1 MNENHIKL
9 MINEDNLLNR
19 LGEAFTN
26 KDTFIKE
33 IMQNAQRSGATKLA
47 INTTDN
53 TISFI
58 DDGQGIKDFQSLLT
72 VAESGWDRD
81 TIKKTNAFGIGF
93 LSSIYASDV
102 VEVKSGTEFV
112 RFKTQDLLSGHAV
125 KVETGRSRVK
135 GTIVIL
141 TGMFKTDNLES
152 CTTGFGIPV
161 TINGVNSLRKNALN
175 KEAFI
180 KTEFGWIKLND
191 GYTTIG
197 SKLYLQGQEVFDE
210 PYMFGPRN
218 IVHLED
224 ATFLARLPDRDKLI
238 DEQEVVDKIHNWIQ
252 RHYHHKAQQ
261 RLDAINKDSDSD
273 KIERAF
279 AFARQWNK
287 KALNKLDFILASDFI
302 DMGNIDLRIGHHDH
316 ADINDWDRLSGI
328 FTKDEL
334 LNRNIFRTD
343 QDYIS
348 EEQMDCFTFCKM
360 SKANQALIFNSSVND
375 YDEDHWLFSM
385 AAYADDATL
394 EVEAI
399 NAHNKVKGP
408 DISWFWKQAHTTFCS
423 GYHLTLTFSSNDT
436 NQKIS
441 TSVAQAQ
448 DSIFSHAMFEY
459 FITDTSSNYAALEA
473 LFSSIG
479 FFNEDNHDES
489 AEDMNSDVF
498 MAFIRRHRTS
508 NTVELLKELLS
519 SEIRKSIVP
528 HELVGK
534 KLSFEWDKDLE
545 VVDLKIA

>member
-1 MNENHIKL
+1 MNEKHIKL

-47 INTTDN
+47 INTSDN

-58 DDGQGIKDFQSLLT
+58 DNGKGIKDFQSLLT
-72 VAESGWDRD
+72 VAESGWDME

-93 LSSIYASDV
+93 LSSIYAADV
-102 VEVKSGTEFV
+102 VEVKSGHRFV
-112 RFKTQDLLSGHAV
+112 RFKTQDLLKGHSV
-125 KVETGRSRVK
+125 KVEKLFSKVK
-135 GTIVIL
+135 GTIVML
-141 TGMFKTDNLES
+141 AGTFKTDNLES

-161 TINGVNSLRKNALN
+161 TINGINSLRKDTLN
-175 KEAFI
+175 KDDFI
-180 KTEFGWIKLND
+180 KTDFGWIKLNE
-191 GYTTIG
+191 YTTIG
-197 SKLYLQGQEVFDE
+197 SKVYLQGQEVFDE
-210 PYMFGPRN
+210 PYRFGSRN
-218 IVHLED
+218 IIHLDD

-238 DEQEVVDKIHNWIQ
+238 DEKEVVDKIHNWIQ
-252 RHYHHKAQQ
+252 RYYHHKAQQ
-261 RLDAINKDSDSD
+261 MLNAINKQSDLD
-273 KIERAF
+273 NIESAF

-302 DMGNIDLRIGHHDH
+302 DMNAIDLRIGHHDH
-316 ADINDWDRLSGI
+316 ADSNDWDMLSGI
-328 FTKDEL
+328 LTKNEL

-360 SKANQALIFNSSVND
+360 SKSLIFSSSVNG
-375 YDEDHWLFSM
+375 YDEDHWLFDRVS
-385 AAYADDATL
+385 YADDATL

-423 GYHLTLTFSSNDT
+423 GYHLTLTFSSHGTDK
-436 NQKIS
+436 KIS
-441 TSVAQAQ
+441 TSVEQAQ
-448 DSIFSHAMFEY
+448 ISIFSHAMFEY
-459 FITDTSSNYAALEA
+459 FITDSSSNYTALEA
-473 LFSSIG
+473 LFSSVG

-519 SEIRKSIVP
+519 SEIKKSIVP
-528 HELVGK
+528 DELVGK
-534 KLSFEWDKDLE
+534 KLSFQWDKDLE

>member
-1 MNENHIKL
+1 MNKEHIKL

-53 TISFI
+53 TISFT
-58 DDGQGIKDFQSLLT
+58 DDGKGIKEFQSLLT
-72 VAESGWDRD
+72 VAESGWDME

-102 VEVKSGTEFV
+102 VEVKSGHQFV
-112 RFKTQDLLSGHAV
+112 RFKTQDLLKGHSV
-125 KVETGRSRVK
+125 KVETLFSKVK

-141 TGMFKTDNLES
+141 TGTFKTDNLES
-152 CTTGFGIPV
+152 YTTGFGIPV
-161 TINGVNSLRKNALN
+161 TINGVNSPRKNALN

-180 KTEFGWIKLND
+180 KTDFGWIKLND

-218 IVHLED
+218 IIHLED

-238 DEQEVVDKIHNWIQ
+238 DEQEVVDKIHNWTE
-252 RHYHHKAQQ
+252 RYYHHKAQES
-261 RLDAINKDSDSD
+261 LDTINQESDLD
-273 KIERAF
+273 TIENAF
-279 AFARQWNK
+279 AFARKWNK
-287 KALNKLDFILASDFI
+287 KALNKLDFIPASDFI
-302 DMGNIDLRIGHHDH
+302 DMNNIDLRIGHHEH
-316 ADINDWDRLSGI
+316 ADSHDWDRLSGI

-334 LNRNIFRTD
+334 LNKNIFRTD
-343 QDYIS
+343 QNYIS

-360 SKANQALIFNSSVND
+360 SKALIFNSSVNN
-375 YDEDHWLFSM
+375 YNEDHWLFNR

-408 DISWFWKQAHTTFCS
+408 DISWFWKQAHTTFCC
-423 GYHLTLTFSSNDT
+423 GYHLTLTFSSNGTD
-436 NQKIS
+436 QKIS

-459 FITDTSSNYAALEA
+459 FITDASSNYGALEA

-519 SEIRKSIVP
+519 SEIKKSIVP

-534 KLSFEWDKDLE
+534 KLSFQWNKDLE
-545 VVDLKIA
+545 VVDLKIV